1 MTLHT
6 KTPSRAQLV
15 NSNYNI
21 CPQCSAHLLAPQ
33 WSELTEVWAR
43 HKWSCETCRYKF
55 ETTVYY
61 PTCE

>member
-6 KTPSRAQLV
+6 ETTARTRLV
-15 NSNYNI
+15 SANNNV

-33 WSELTEVWAR
+33 WSELNEFCAR
-43 HKWSCETCRYKF
+43 HVWSCETCGYKF

-61 PTCE
+61 PAAE